1 MAAKKRYPDNPL
13 GPASSLAAVTPS
25 DADELAAIPRA
36 LFVGT
41 GGNITLRAADDS
53 ADVLLKN
60 VPSGAVLDI
69 QARYI
74 RATGTTAADIVAL
87 G

>member
-1 MAAKKRYPDNPL
+1 MPAKKRYADNPL
-13 GPASSLAAVTPS
+13 GAASSAFAVTPH
-25 DADELAAIPRA
+25 DVNELASIPRA

-41 GGNITLRAADDS
+41 GGNITLRMADDS

-60 VPSGAVLDI
+60 VAAGAVLDL
-69 QARYI
+69 QARFV

-87 G
+87 L